1 MGMTV
6 DQTDEESIKR
16 AAQYV
21 VENEDKLPP
30 YFISA
35 LNITSKQHV
44 RFSRRR
50 SATLIIPCRKPA
62 TAPATTQSN
71 RLTSFIAWRA
81 I

>member
-1 MGMTV
+1 LGNEV

-35 LNITSKQHV
+35 LNITSKTA
-44 RFSRRR
+44 RSGSRGG
-50 SATLIIPCRKPA
+50 
-62 TAPATTQSN
+62 TAQ
-71 RLTSFIAWRA
+71 R
-81 I
+81 